1 MVKKGLE
8 MTDGN
13 QFQGILL
20 CKYTISSSLSQSRLS
35 CFSLHFTEE
44 YGILSYQEGFL

>member
-8 MTDGN
+8 MTGRN
-13 QFQGILL
+13 LFQRIYL
-20 CKYTISSSLSQSRLS
+20 CQYTISSSLSQSRLP
-35 CFSLHFTEE
+35 CFSLHFTGE